1 MRTMERPLATRES
14 SSEQLMEELPGCS
27 SRLIRDWVFFGVF
40 PLLMPTME
48 LLLVTV
54 GVWSEQPMEETHGYT
69 RRAERQ
75 CRFMVFPLLMP
86 TMELLLVTVGVWS
99 EQPMEE
105 THGYTRRAE
114 RQCRFMVFRLQMRIT
129 ERLSVNLVRY
139 LELQMEGTTG
149 LPSQGPLRP
158 FRWRTFLLLILTPEL
173 LLVGYV
179 GGLLSKTQL
188 SEPLTAETHGLVKIA
203 ERPMFFMVFPLPM

>member
-27 SRLIRDWVFFGVF
+27 SRLIRDWVFFRV
-40 PLLMPTME
+40 
-48 LLLVTV
+48 
-54 GVWSEQPMEETHGYT
+54 
-69 RRAERQ
+69 
-75 CRFMVFPLLMP
+75 CPLLMP